1 MSNKTWKDNNN
12 LLSLKEDW
20 DPNHDMYRDMAYEA
34 VSELIMNS
42 PHMDDILDIIGETA
56 AMASDMWNDDF
67 IEDEFN
73 DLINESFS
81 DPIYKAL
88 TIMASY
94 VEKKADHLGYKNPN
108 MQGPFNS

>member
-1 MSNKTWKDNNN
+1 MSNKTWKSNND
-12 LLSLKEDW
+12 LYKMREEW
-20 DPNHDMYRDMAYEA
+20 GRNHELYKNMAYGALED
-34 VSELIMNS
+34 LIMNS
-42 PHMDDILDIIGETA
+42 SHMDSICDIIAETA
-56 AMASDMWNDDF
+56 SCAADMWNEDF
-67 IEDEFN
+67 IEEEFD

-81 DPIYKAL
+81 DAIYKAL